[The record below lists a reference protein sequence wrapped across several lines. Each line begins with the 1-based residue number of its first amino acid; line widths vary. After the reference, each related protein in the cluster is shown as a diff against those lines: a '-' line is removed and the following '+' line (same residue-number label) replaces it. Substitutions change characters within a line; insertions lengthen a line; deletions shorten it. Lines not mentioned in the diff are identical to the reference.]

1 MVPVLVVSGGVS
13 NSVKFPILNISWKF
27 EILVRHYGD
36 AHVHSHS
43 DITSNHDS
51 SMSKFLDQ

>member
-1 MVPVLVVSGGVS
+1 MVPVLVVSEGVS

-43 DITSNHDS
+43 DITSNHNS
-51 SMSKFLDQ
+51 LRVSF